1 MISLPHLCGVDP
13 MDEAEDVR
21 RLRGCLDEHDEA
33 AVERGLG
40 EVVRVELLPLGEAV
54 EGTAARRMVDRR
66 GLPWSA
72 ACSAKLRPRGRKLQG
87 VRSALELG
95 LG

>member
-21 RLRGCLDEHDEA
+21 RLRGCLDEHDKA

-66 GLPWSA
+66 GLPWLV
-72 ACSAKLRPRGRKLQG
+72 CAKLRPRGRKLQG
-87 VRSALELG
+87 VPSALG
-95 LG
+95 LGLG